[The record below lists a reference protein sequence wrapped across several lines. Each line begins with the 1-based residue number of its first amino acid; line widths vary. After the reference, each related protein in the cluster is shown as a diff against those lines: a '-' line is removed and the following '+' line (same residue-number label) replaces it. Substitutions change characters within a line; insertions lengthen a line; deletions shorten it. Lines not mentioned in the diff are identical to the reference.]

1 MSGKIDAMG
10 WVCKRAWLT
19 VLILGAS
26 AVFGQSQPA
35 GVEPA
40 SVRGER
46 LVLAREDSLRQEP
59 VATARVIAAL
69 RAGHNLTG
77 FERKGF
83 WRRVED
89 LRGQSGWLRLSS
101 LRSPSARPLDTGLA
115 ALSTGREASGNVVL
129 TSGTRGVIKRQKP
142 LTGEL
147 LLAATPNQ
155 GELSRLLQSLP
166 DSQAAIDFAAAG
178 QLQTRPLRYLTPLPD
193 ALPLQLSPEELA
205 AGQEM
210 AAQLLGAARPVRNF
224 ALQQYVSKV
233 GNIVAAGAERREVS
247 WRFVLLDSTSIVSFG
262 LPNGMVG
269 VTRGLFDLLDSE
281 DDLAAVLAREIAQVQ
296 RQQWLGRGATLSVAG
311 LARGVGSA
319 AVLEAD
325 HDGLVLAGRAGY
337 DTSALLTVFED
348 IDEAVR
354 KGRDASL
361 LLATTPP
368 LPERIAAVATQ
379 ITPDIERA
387 AIPSAAA
394 SRIRTF
400 KGSSP

>member
-1 MSGKIDAMG
+1 MVRVYM
-10 WVCKRAWLT
+10 RAWLT
-19 VLILGAS
+19 VLLLGAAA
-26 AVFGQSQPA
+26 AVGQAQPA
-35 GVEPA
+35 AVNSGA
-40 SVRGER
+40 GGGER
-46 LVLAREDSLRQEP
+46 LVLARDDMLRQEP
-59 VATARVIAAL
+59 VATARAVANL

-83 WRRVED
+83 WRRVEG
-89 LRGQSGWLRLSS
+89 LRGPSGWVRLSS
-101 LRSPSARPLDTGLA
+101 LRSPSARPVETGLA

-129 TSGTRGVIKRQKP
+129 TSGTRGVVKRQKP
-142 LTGEL
+142 LTAEG

-155 GELSRLLQSLP
+155 TELSRLLQSLP
-166 DSQAAIDFAAAG
+166 DPQAASDFAAAAP
-178 QLQTRPLRYLTPLPD
+178 LQTRELRYLSPLP
-193 ALPLQLSPEELA
+193 ASLPVQLTPEELA

-210 AAQLLGAARPVRNF
+210 AAQLLGAARPVRNL

-233 GNIVAAGAERREVS
+233 GQIVAVGAERREIP
-247 WRFVLLDSTSIVSFG
+247 WRFVLLDSTSIASFG
-262 LPNGMVG
+262 LPNGIVML
-269 VTRGLFDLLDSE
+269 TRGLFDLLDSE

-296 RQQWLGRGATLSVAG
+296 RQQWLGSGATMSVAG
-311 LARGVGSA
+311 LTRGVGPA

-348 IDEAVR
+348 IDAAVR

-361 LLATTPP
+361 LLSTTPP
-368 LPERIAAVATQ
+368 LPERLAAVAAQ
-379 ITPDIERA
+379 VTPELERVA
-387 AIPSAAA
+387 LASAAA

>member
-1 MSGKIDAMG
+1 MG
-10 WVCKRAWLT
+10 RVYRWLWLT
-19 VLILGAS
+19 VLVLGA
-26 AVFGQSQPA
+26 AALGQAQPA
-35 GVEPA
+35 AVDGA
-40 SVRGER
+40 AARGER
-46 LVLAREDSLRQEP
+46 LVLARDDTLRQEP
-59 VATARVIAAL
+59 LATARAVANL

-83 WRRVED
+83 WRRVEG
-89 LRGQSGWLRLSS
+89 LRGQVGWVRLSS
-101 LRSPSARPLDTGLA
+101 LRSPSARPMETGLA

-129 TSGTRGVIKRQKP
+129 TSGTRGVAKRQKP
-142 LTGEL
+142 LTAEG

-155 GELSRLLQSLP
+155 TELSRLLQSLP
-166 DSQAAIDFAAAG
+166 DPQAAVDFAAAG
-178 QLQTRPLRYLTPLPD
+178 QLQTRALRYLSPLP
-193 ALPLQLSPEELA
+193 ASVPAQLLPEELA

-210 AAQLLGAARPVRNF
+210 AAQLLGAARPVRNL

-233 GNIVAAGAERREVS
+233 GNIVAAGAERREVP
-247 WRFVLLDSTSIVSFG
+247 WRFVLLDSTSIASFG
-262 LPNGMVG
+262 LPNGLVG
-269 VTRGLFDLLDSE
+269 LTRGLFDLLDSE

-296 RQQWLGRGATLSVAG
+296 RQHWLGRGATPSVAG
-311 LARGVGSA
+311 LTRGVGAA

-361 LLATTPP
+361 LLSMTPP
-368 LPERIAAVATQ
+368 LPERLAAVAAQ
-379 ITPDIERA
+379 VTPELEGA
-387 AIPSAAA
+387 ALASAAA
-394 SRIRTF
+394 PRIRTF

>member
-1 MSGKIDAMG
+1 MG
-10 WVCKRAWLT
+10 RVYRWLWLT
-19 VLILGAS
+19 VLVLGA
-26 AVFGQSQPA
+26 AAFGQAQPA
-35 GVEPA
+35 AVDGA
-40 SVRGER
+40 AARGER
-46 LVLAREDSLRQEP
+46 LMLARDDTLRQEP
-59 VATARVIAAL
+59 LATARAVANL

-83 WRRVED
+83 WRRVEG
-89 LRGQSGWLRLSS
+89 LRGQVGWVRLSS
-101 LRSPSARPLDTGLA
+101 LRSPSARPMETGLA

-129 TSGTRGVIKRQKP
+129 TSGTRGVAKRQKP
-142 LTGEL
+142 LTAEV

-155 GELSRLLQSLP
+155 TELSRLLQSLP
-166 DSQAAIDFAAAG
+166 DPQAAVDFAAAG
-178 QLQTRPLRYLTPLPD
+178 QLQTRSLRYLSPLP
-193 ALPLQLSPEELA
+193 ASVPAQLSPEELA

-210 AAQLLGAARPVRNF
+210 AAQLLGAARPVRNL

-233 GNIVAAGAERREVS
+233 GNIVAAGAERREVP
-247 WRFVLLDSTSIVSFG
+247 WRFVLLDSTSIASFG
-262 LPNGMVG
+262 LPNGLVG
-269 VTRGLFDLLDSE
+269 LTRGLFDLLDRE

-296 RQQWLGRGATLSVAG
+296 RQHWLGRGATPSVAG
-311 LARGVGSA
+311 LTRGVGAA

-361 LLATTPP
+361 LLSMTPP
-368 LPERIAAVATQ
+368 LPERLAAVAAQ
-379 ITPDIERA
+379 VTPELEGA
-387 AIPSAAA
+387 ALASAAA
-394 SRIRTF
+394 PRIRTF

>member
-1 MSGKIDAMG
+1 MG
-10 WVCKRAWLT
+10 RVYRWLWLT
-19 VLILGAS
+19 VLVLGA
-26 AVFGQSQPA
+26 AAFGQAQPA
-35 GVEPA
+35 AVDGA
-40 SVRGER
+40 AARGER
-46 LVLAREDSLRQEP
+46 LVLARDDTLRQEP
-59 VATARVIAAL
+59 LATARAVANL

-83 WRRVED
+83 WRRVEG
-89 LRGQSGWLRLSS
+89 LRGQAGWVRLSS
-101 LRSPSARPLDTGLA
+101 LRSPSARPMETGLA

-129 TSGTRGVIKRQKP
+129 TSGTRGVAKRQKP
-142 LTGEL
+142 LTAEV

-155 GELSRLLQSLP
+155 IELSRLLQSLP
-166 DSQAAIDFAAAG
+166 DPQAAVDFAAAG
-178 QLQTRPLRYLTPLPD
+178 QLQTRSLRYLSPLP
-193 ALPLQLSPEELA
+193 ASVPAQLSPEELA

-210 AAQLLGAARPVRNF
+210 AAQLLGAARPVRNL

-233 GNIVAAGAERREVS
+233 GNIVAAGAERREVP
-247 WRFVLLDSTSIVSFG
+247 WRFVLLDSTSIASFG
-262 LPNGMVG
+262 LPNGLVG
-269 VTRGLFDLLDSE
+269 LTRGLFDLLDSE

-296 RQQWLGRGATLSVAG
+296 RQHWLGRGATPSVAG
-311 LARGVGSA
+311 LTRGVGAA

-361 LLATTPP
+361 LLSMTPP
-368 LPERIAAVATQ
+368 LPERLAAVAAQ
-379 ITPDIERA
+379 VTPELEGA
-387 AIPSAAA
+387 ALASAAA
-394 SRIRTF
+394 PRIRTF

>member
-1 MSGKIDAMG
+1 MG
-10 WVCKRAWLT
+10 RVYRWLWLT
-19 VLILGAS
+19 VLVLGA
-26 AVFGQSQPA
+26 AAFGQAQPA
-35 GVEPA
+35 AVDGA
-40 SVRGER
+40 AARGER
-46 LVLAREDSLRQEP
+46 LVLARDDTLRQEP
-59 VATARVIAAL
+59 LATARAVANL

-83 WRRVED
+83 WRRVEG
-89 LRGQSGWLRLSS
+89 LRGQVGWVRLSS
-101 LRSPSARPLDTGLA
+101 LRSPSARPMETGLA

-129 TSGTRGVIKRQKP
+129 TSGTRGVAKRQKP
-142 LTGEL
+142 LTAEG

-155 GELSRLLQSLP
+155 TELSRLLQSLP
-166 DSQAAIDFAAAG
+166 DPQAAVDFAAAG
-178 QLQTRPLRYLTPLPD
+178 QLQTRSLRYLSPLP
-193 ALPLQLSPEELA
+193 ASVPAQLSPEELA

-210 AAQLLGAARPVRNF
+210 AAQLLGAARPVRNL

-233 GNIVAAGAERREVS
+233 GNIVAAGAERREVP
-247 WRFVLLDSTSIVSFG
+247 WRFVLLDSTSIASFG
-262 LPNGMVG
+262 LPNGLVG
-269 VTRGLFDLLDSE
+269 LTRGLFDLLDSE

-296 RQQWLGRGATLSVAG
+296 RQHWLGRGATPSVAG
-311 LARGVGSA
+311 LTRGVGAA

-361 LLATTPP
+361 LLSMTPP
-368 LPERIAAVATQ
+368 LPERLAAVAAQ
-379 ITPDIERA
+379 VTPELEGA
-387 AIPSAAA
+387 ALASAAA
-394 SRIRTF
+394 PRIRTF